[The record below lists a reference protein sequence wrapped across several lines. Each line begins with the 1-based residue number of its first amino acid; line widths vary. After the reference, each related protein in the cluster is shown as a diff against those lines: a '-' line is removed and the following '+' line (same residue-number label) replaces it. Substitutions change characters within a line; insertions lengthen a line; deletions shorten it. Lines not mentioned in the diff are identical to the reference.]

1 MNSDFNTWLISEAS
15 KPYESKML
23 QLVGGDES
31 RRGELAGRLLS
42 GIEKPDL
49 LMYHVDVLHSHDG
62 HRAYEFLI
70 EYCTNDPSVGI
81 YYGCRGFTKK
91 QYSHAKEIQQFRQE
105 FAELEN
111 ELIQKLNRKFLGK
124 DFTHRLLTTD
134 NTDSNTY
141 WLFWIRLEAEENICK
156 VALPATHLIR
166 DFFAKR
172 LNLIP
177 SATQSSENQPTTTS
191 FYKQLLDKCIYA
203 PAYDH
208 SELFSAI
215 ISHLETDGILRCE
228 VGETNV
234 WRFMGAP
241 KHDTKADFARLMHI
255 IFTEYIH
262 PEELRQD
269 DDLKL
274 IPWKLI
280 RTVFLD
286 KDGNA
291 FKDNIRT
298 QWQYIGKTDDKKLFW
313 QEKIASYI
321 V

>member
-23 QLVGGDES
+23 QLVGGDET
-31 RRGELAGRLLS
+31 RRCELKGRLLS
-42 GIEKPDL
+42 GIEHPHV
-49 LMYHVDVLHSHDG
+49 LMYQIDVLHSHDG

-70 EYCTNDPSVGI
+70 EYNTYDPSTGI
-81 YYGCRGFTKK
+81 YYGCKGFTNK
-91 QYSHAKEIQQFRQE
+91 QYSHPTEVQQFRKE
-105 FAELEN
+105 YNTLKN
-111 ELIQKLNRKFLGK
+111 ELLQKLNRKFLGK

-177 SATQSSENQPTTTS
+177 STTQSSENQPTTTS

-215 ISHLETDGILRCE
+215 ISHLETDGILQR
-228 VGETNV
+228 ETEETDV
-234 WRFMGAP
+234 WRFIGVP

-262 PEELRQD
+262 PMDVHQD
-269 DDLKL
+269 KDLKL

-298 QWQYIGKTDDKKLFW
+298 QWQYIGKTDDKNNFW